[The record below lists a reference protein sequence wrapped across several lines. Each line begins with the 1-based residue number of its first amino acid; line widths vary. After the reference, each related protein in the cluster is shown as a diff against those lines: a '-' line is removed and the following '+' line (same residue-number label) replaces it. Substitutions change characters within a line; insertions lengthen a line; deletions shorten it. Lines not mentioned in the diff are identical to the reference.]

1 MLILSRKLNESI
13 VIDGRIIVKILRIE
27 RDTVKIGI
35 QAPAELPVHRQEVFD
50 MIQRNKQASL
60 NAGTETIA
68 KSPQAQVTPLTD
80 PPKPPSSGQGSAGRD
95 GDGCECHAAKPGGD
109 RGRAYRDSKSIH
121 AYAGGD
127 VCVIG
132 PADLRGTACG
142 GCT

>member
-68 KSPQAQVTPLTD
+68 KSPQAQVTPITEPAKPVA
-80 PPKPPSSGQGSAGRD
+80 PPTPPPPPARGTSGSAGTA
-95 GDGCECHAAKPGGD
+95 GQ
-109 RGRAYRDSKSIH
+109 DS
-121 AYAGGD
+121 
-127 VCVIG
+127 G
-132 PADLRGTACG
+132 PKQ
-142 GCT
+142 